1 MGTSVIKLLPEHIAN
16 QIAAGEVVQRPASV
30 VKELIENALD
40 AGASEIKVLIKD
52 GGKTLIQ
59 VIDNGSGMNETDARM
74 SLERHATS
82 KISKADDLFA
92 IQTKGFRGEAL
103 ASIVAVSHTEIK
115 TKTTEQ
121 ELGTYIRVE
130 GSKIVKQEPVA
141 VPKGTSIAVKN
152 LFFNIPARRKFL
164 KSIQVEMKHIH
175 DEFIRLALAHPQIKF
190 TLIHNDNIVYQLPES
205 GILQRITNIFGNKIK
220 EKLVPVKEETNY
232 IRIHGFVGKPEFA
245 KLKRGEQFFF
255 VNKRFIKSPYLN
267 HAIMTA
273 YEGLIKEKAHPSYFV
288 FFEID
293 PKHID
298 VNIHPTKTEIKFD
311 DESTVYSILKV
322 AVKHSLGQ
330 FNLSPSMDFEHK
342 PDLDIPYEMQKQ
354 SPKTP
359 TIDVNPDFNPF
370 ETDFDNAKDFSIGHF
385 KKESQKWDDFFSKT
399 HEIASQLEQENT
411 NIPLDLNW
419 EQGYEAFQ
427 WLNKFII
434 TTFQEKLLVIH
445 QQRAHELILYKK
457 FLKNA
462 NEGHLL
468 QQKLIFPIE
477 LELQAH
483 EMDLLKTF
491 ENELVAMGFELEF
504 SEDQI
509 LVTAIP
515 SSDIKL
521 NIPDFFEKII
531 KLFSMNIEPS
541 KEIIQEEIA
550 KMLAKT
556 SAIKTGQKLE
566 KNSIDTLLKDLFKL
580 ESFVFS
586 PNNKRIFVQMNENE
600 ILNQLNK

>member
-30 VKELIENALD
+30 VKELMENALD

-445 QQRAHELILYKK
+445 QQRAHELILYKQ

-580 ESFVFS
+580 ESFLFS

>member
-1 MGTSVIKLLPEHIAN
+1 MGNSVIKLLPEHIAN

-30 VKELIENALD
+30 VKELMENALD
-40 AGASEIKVLIKD
+40 ASATEIKVLIKD
-52 GGKTLIQ
+52 GGKSLIQ

-115 TKTTEQ
+115 TKTAEQ
-121 ELGTYIRVE
+121 ELGTFLRVE

-164 KSIQVEMKHIH
+164 KSVQVEMKHIH
-175 DEFIRLALAHPQIKF
+175 DEFVRLALAHTQIKF
-190 TLIHNDNIVYQLPES
+190 TLIHNDNVIYQLPES
-205 GILQRITNIFGNKIK
+205 GILQRISNIFGSKIK
-220 EKLVPVKEETNY
+220 EKLVPVKEETDY
-232 IRIHGFVGKPEFA
+232 VKIHGFTGKPEFA

-255 VNKRFIKSPYLN
+255 VNNRFIKSPYLN
-267 HAIMTA
+267 HAILTA
-273 YEGLIKEKAHPSYFV
+273 YEGLIKEKSYPSYFI

-342 PDLDIPYEMQKQ
+342 PDLDVPYEMHKKT
-354 SPKTP
+354 PKTP
-359 TIDVNPDFNPF
+359 SIEVNPNFNPF
-370 ETDFDNAKDFSIGHF
+370 ENDFDNAKDFSISHF
-385 KKESQKWDDFFSKT
+385 KKESKQWDDFFSKT
-399 HEIASQLEQENT
+399 HEMASDLEQENKT
-411 NIPLDLNW
+411 IPFVFDASQNFD
-419 EQGYEAFQ
+419 AFQ
-427 WLNKFII
+427 WMNKFIV
-434 TTFQEKLLVIH
+434 TTFQGNLLIIH
-445 QQRAHELILYKK
+445 QQRAHELVLYKQ

-462 NEGHLL
+462 NEGHIL

-477 LELQAH
+477 LELQAY
-483 EMDLLKTF
+483 EMDLLKTY
-491 ENELVAMGFELEF
+491 ENELIAMGFELEF
-504 SEDQI
+504 SEEQI

-515 SSDIKL
+515 STDIKL
-521 NIPDFFEKII
+521 NIPDFFEKIL
-531 KLFSMNIEPS
+531 KLFSMEIEPS
-541 KEIIQEEIA
+541 KELIKEEIA
-550 KMLAKT
+550 KTLAKT

-566 KNSIDTLLKDLFKL
+566 KNSIDNLLKDLFKL
-580 ESFVFS
+580 ESFMFS

-600 ILNQLNK
+600 FLNQLNR